1 MSNTEVPPESAEYT
15 LVATETRD
23 DSSFS
28 QVVKDLCSKDHC
40 GRPVQP
46 VYYTTELAIDNGEG
60 DVNATASDDP
70 VFLLVEDRVA
80 ISGIDEDSAR
90 AYRRQNRRHHRRQM
104 RRQHA
109 DQNGASNWRQ
119 RRRHHRRQ
127 RGN

>member
-46 VYYTTELAIDNGEG
+46 VYYTTELAIAHN
-60 DVNATASDDP
+60 VVATTHREIQPTMSW
-70 VFLLVEDRVA
+70 LLLIAKYSPQCRGYYSSRNTAHNVVA
-80 ISGIDEDSAR
+80 TT
-90 AYRRQNRRHHRRQM
+90 HREIQPTM
-104 RRQHA
+104 SWLLLIVKYIPQC
-109 DQNGASNWRQ
+109 
-119 RRRHHRRQ
+119 
-127 RGN
+127 RGYYSS

>member
-1 MSNTEVPPESAEYT
+1 MNTCT
-15 LVATETRD
+15 
-23 DSSFS
+23 
-28 QVVKDLCSKDHC
+28 CCC
-40 GRPVQP
+40 GVH
-46 VYYTTELAIDNGEG
+46 VSDNGEG